1 MKTISGYLILFISF
15 FGLIYLK
22 HFFSFSKNQDYSEKF
37 PAGKRYFT
45 SQMKIDSKMRNRI
58 AKLEKVVDSLIVKNE
73 GFFSYTDTNLSYKI
87 PIPEPTPIAKAVNY
101 NKIEV
106 KKDLFLSL
114 NDAAKIRDSRTKLS
128 LIAQEYINLAYEM
141 GGDNWYG
148 AEEVWGTDAF
158 KNRVN
163 KLHEEDG

>member
-22 HFFSFSKNQDYSEKF
+22 HFFSFSNNQDYSDKL

-73 GFFSYTDTNLSYKI
+73 GSLSYIDTNLAYKI
-87 PIPEPTPIAKAVNY
+87 PVPEPTPKAKTVHFYKA
-101 NKIEV
+101 KV

-141 GGDNWYG
+141 GGDSWYG